1 MKHQRFIKDDPAGR
15 FTNKDAGLA
24 ICACAIS
31 TLSDYKRA
39 FREIDLA
46 LGLLTAAAPNFFQ
59 FASDRRGHPPSAC
72 RRRRGSDFRQR
83 IAVFETS
90 AATGGRLLAFLGRL
104 PPVWFRWPINVR
116 THCWIAPSNFRKI
129 RGSHNSLKSFSL
141 VSVGLA
147 ISRRQMHY
155 PLIFSRP

>member
-31 TLSDYKRA
+31 TLSDYRRA

-83 IAVFETS
+83 IAVRKTS
-90 AATGGRLLAFLGRL
+90 TPTSGRLLAFLGRQAIGNVAVGSRTVISL
-104 PPVWFRWPINVR
+104 PATFSGGAALRSVPLRF
-116 THCWIAPSNFRKI
+116 AA
-129 RGSHNSLKSFSL
+129 SL
-141 VSVGLA
+141 VSLA
-147 ISRRQMHY
+147 DQRQNT
-155 PLIFSRP
+155 LLDRSLEFS